1 MASMVGMASMAGMA
15 NPIASVARRADA
27 ALLGRARLNAAF
39 ALAADRRR
47 ARDWRESLAEVDAV
61 VAATLPRPA

>member
-1 MASMVGMASMAGMA
+1 MA
-15 NPIASVARRADA
+15 NPIATVARRADA

-47 ARDWRESLAEVDAV
+47 ARDWRDSLAEMDAV
-61 VAATLPRPA
+61 VTTALPSPA

>member
-1 MASMVGMASMAGMA
+1 MA
-15 NPIASVARRADA
+15 NPIASVARRADT
-27 ALLGRARLNAAF
+27 ALLGRARRNAAF

-61 VAATLPRPA
+61 VTAAMPRPA

>member
-1 MASMVGMASMAGMA
+1 MA
-15 NPIASVARRADA
+15 NPIASVARRADS

-47 ARDWRESLAEVDAV
+47 ARDWREALAEVDAAV
-61 VAATLPRPA
+61 TVTLPSPA

>member
-1 MASMVGMASMAGMA
+1 MV
-15 NPIASVARRADA
+15 NPIASVARRADT
-27 ALLGRARLNAAF
+27 ALLGRARRNAAF

-61 VAATLPRPA
+61 VTAAMPRPA

>member
-1 MASMVGMASMAGMA
+1 MTSMASMA
-15 NPIASVARRADA
+15 NPIATIARRADA

-61 VAATLPRPA
+61 VAATLARPA